1 MFREINVGQNML
13 SHMNKYLYLA
23 MYANSCNI
31 WWKLYLMIE
40 VWLFDSD
47 KELSQNVCF
56 SKDSVK
62 PIDSLV
68 KESI

>member
-1 MFREINVGQNML
+1 
-13 SHMNKYLYLA
+13 

-31 WWKLYLMIE
+31 WWKLYLMID

-56 SKDSVK
+56 SKNSVK